1 MENCVDVKIETKEE
15 RMPMKQNPL
24 STGGKSFCR
33 AVGYLT
39 GDMKDFGTWLKGK
52 PSSSWLMTAD
62 SKKKKEHQRSNN

>member
-1 MENCVDVKIETKEE
+1 MENCVDVKIETKGE

-52 PSSSWLMTAD
+52 PTSV
-62 SKKKKEHQRSNN
+62 